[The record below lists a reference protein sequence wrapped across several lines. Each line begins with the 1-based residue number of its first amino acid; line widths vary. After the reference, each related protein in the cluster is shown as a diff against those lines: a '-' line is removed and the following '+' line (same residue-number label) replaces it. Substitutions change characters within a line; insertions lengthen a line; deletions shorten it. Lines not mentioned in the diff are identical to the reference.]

1 MSDTKMIRVVSRGYV
16 FTSRGR
22 VMSPI
27 MCPYRESVNRIWS
40 MITVDRADVEEKLDD
55 GSFVPLTVQNYD
67 KDNNIKADI
76 ATGVPVKVT
85 KEPDENNQERLT
97 EIKNLGAKQT
107 FLSKTDSETPVE
119 EHEDEVPA
127 EDSETELTLG
137 DEEEESEEE
146 ESAMSTNPTQ
156 NSFNNRNK
164 KKRNRNKQNNQT
176 SSLNNDLSV
185 KTEAVE

>member
-1 MSDTKMIRVVSRGYV
+1 MSDTKMIRVVSRGFV

-27 MCPYRESVNRIWS
+27 MSPYRESINRIWS

-85 KEPDENNQERLT
+85 KEPETYLT
-97 EIKNLGAKQT
+97 GNTVQT
-107 FLSKTDSETPVE
+107 KGPEATRDFFSNATESVE
-119 EHEDEVPA
+119 EHKDETPA
-127 EDSETELTLG
+127 DDEACDSENSEGEVEETE
-137 DEEEESEEE
+137 EAS
-146 ESAMSTNPTQ
+146 NPNQ
-156 NSFNNRNK
+156 NFSYNRNK
-164 KKRNRNKQNNQT
+164 KKRNRNRNNNQNV
-176 SSLNNDLSV
+176 SGSDLAVPTESV
-185 KTEAVE
+185 E